1 MEYGSKK
8 LSTIFDKKKL
18 AFKIYLIELIELYLF
33 FDVEYF
39 LKILIDIL
47 LYKYNNSN
55 KHVFKKI
62 NKLYVFC
69 MCSLYVL
76 SN

>member
-33 FDVEYF
+33 FEVEYF

-62 NKLYVFC
+62 NKLYVLC
-69 MCSLYVL
+69 MCSLYVP